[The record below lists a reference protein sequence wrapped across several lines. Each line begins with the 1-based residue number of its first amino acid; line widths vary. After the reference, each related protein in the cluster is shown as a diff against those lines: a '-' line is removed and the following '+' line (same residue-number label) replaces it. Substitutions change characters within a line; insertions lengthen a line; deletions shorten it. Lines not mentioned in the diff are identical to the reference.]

1 MKISS
6 VDFLTSMVGI
16 LIFFREW
23 RVGVLVFLREW
34 RGDFAYQ
41 LENMETQLEN
51 RRKINCTSHSVIDW
65 SIYLGTFFFSFFD
78 RQSIYLA
85 LNFLIPFSLGP
96 CIMEASIFVKGTLLK
111 IILSSILIYVMSFVI
126 LTKKVSNKLER
137 IQRDFLLGEGL

>member
-1 MKISS
+1 MESWSS
-6 VDFLTSMVGI
+6 GLS
-16 LIFFREW
+16 E
-23 RVGVLVFLREW
+23 RV

>member
-1 MKISS
+1 
-6 VDFLTSMVGI
+6 
-16 LIFFREW
+16 
-23 RVGVLVFLREW
+23 
-34 RGDFAYQ
+34 
-41 LENMETQLEN
+41 METQLEN